1 MKAKE
6 LMLGDWVN
14 VAEFGIIDQ
23 ILTFTPD
30 TAITGHGDTCG
41 EYEYEQLAPIPLTS
55 DILERNG
62 WRYDE
67 LNHEYYGAV
76 NIFGDKAPFL
86 ALNVSVR
93 INYVHELQHALRLAG
108 ETCEIQL

>member
-6 LMLGDWVN
+6 LMIGDWVN
-14 VAEFGIIDQ
+14 VVEFDIIDQ
-23 ILTFTPD
+23 ILHLTPD

-41 EYEYEQLAPIPLTS
+41 EYEYERLTPIPLTKE
-55 DILERNG
+55 ILERNG

-67 LNHEYYGAV
+67 LNAEYYGVV
-76 NIFGDKAPFL
+76 NVLGSQAPFL
-86 ALNVSVR
+86 ALNGSVQ

-108 ETCEIQL
+108 EKTEIEL